1 MAFGSEQWMYNAGGF
16 YPHEIDQSL
25 RFDGVSSYLTRTP
38 ASDGNRKTWTW
49 SGWVKRSAIGASQ
62 AFFGGAGGYPSTSAY
77 FLGDDKIR
85 FFSHTE
91 ATSAGI
97 ELDFTTAAVFRDVS
111 SWYHV
116 VFQYDTTAT
125 VTSDRAKLY
134 VNGVLASITGTTGVD
149 ANPVYP
155 ALNFQAAWNSAG
167 FLQRIGSHSGVW
179 YLDGYLAEVN
189 FVDGQALDPT
199 DFGETKSGVWIPK
212 RYSGTYGTN
221 GFHLDFG
228 NSGSL
233 GADVSG
239 NGNNWT
245 PTNLATTDQ
254 MLDSPTNNFAT
265 LNPLFPDV
273 GTCSEGNL
281 KFTPGPSWSL
291 MQSSFGITSGKWYME
306 ATAASTPY
314 VTVGITR
321 GSGRG
326 TIAYVGYDNNGNV
339 YGFGYDVGGAILGDT
354 GTGTVTSNTLATV
367 TSYSLGDVIG
377 IAFDA
382 DNGTLKFYLNN
393 TLLYTETGIDPHE
406 WIFSTSGYDGR
417 ASTMNFGQDS
427 SFAGNKTRQ
436 GNTDANGIGDF
447 YYAPPADY
455 LALCSANL
463 PETAIDPAEDDIP
476 ADYFNP
482 VLYTGNSSTQ
492 SITGVGF
499 QPDFVWLKSRTN
511 ASSHRLSDAVRGVNK
526 QLMSNSTEAEAA
538 YTTMLTS
545 FDSDGF
551 TLGDNVGINGSGYTN
566 VAWNWKAGGAA
577 VANTDGTIASQ
588 VSANTKAGFSI
599 VTYTGN
605 ATAGATVGHGLSA
618 APEMVIYKR
627 RDSVANW
634 IIKSSLFDVD
644 EYLTFTADQKYSAGG
659 VFWNSTLPTSTVFSL
674 GTSLSVNGSSADY
687 VAYCFHSVE
696 GFSKFGSYTGNG
708 SADGPFIYTGF
719 RPAYVMVKRTDTTEQ
734 WHVQDTKRSPKN
746 VATET
751 LYANL
756 SNAEGTNVAQ
766 SVDYLSNGFKPRTNN
781 SGYNASSGTYLYMAF
796 AEMPF
801 KYANAR

>member
-1 MAFGSEQWMYNAGGF
+1 MSGPLGSQALLYSGTSGGF
-16 YPHEIDQSL
+16 YPDEIDQSL
-25 RFDGVSSYLTRTP
+25 MSDGGYLSRTP
-38 ASDGNRKTWTW
+38 SVNGNRKTWTW
-49 SGWVKRSAIGASQ
+49 SGWIKRGSLGSYQNFGIAAGVSNTYFTYFYFDNTDHVI
-62 AFFGGAGGYPSTSAY
+62 FFHRETTSNSWAV
-77 FLGDDKIR
+77 
-85 FFSHTE
+85 
-91 ATSAGI
+91 
-97 ELDFTTAAVFRDVS
+97 TTDRVFRDTS
-111 SWYHV
+111 AWYHFVCV
-116 VFQYDTTAT
+116 VDTTQAT
-125 VTSDRAKLY
+125 ASERARLY
-134 VNGVLASITGTTGVD
+134 VNGERVLFPNTVATGFPNQN
-149 ANPVYP
+149 ANT
-155 ALNFQAAWNSAG
+155 QINSTAYLHTLG
-167 FLQRIGSHSGVW
+167 EAFSGSGADF
-179 YLDGYLAEVN
+179 DGYMAEVN

-354 GTGTVTSNTLATV
+354 GTGTVTSNTLTTV
-367 TSYSLGDVIG
+367 ASYSLGDVIG

-588 VSANTKAGFSI
+588 VSANTKSGFSI
-599 VTYTGN
+599 VTYTG
-605 ATAGATVGHGLSA
+605 TGSAGATVGHGLSA

-627 RDSVANW
+627 RDLVANW

-674 GTSLSVNGSSADY
+674 GTSLSINGSSADY